1 MQTTF
6 SSLEQDVV
14 NWFVERLD
22 EPILKRQLQSAILKR
37 RDYTGVGLFLHLETR
52 DPARLSDSDGD
63 VSPIPGPE
71 ISSALLESGAGTVLF
86 VTDGV
91 ADCLEIFAYGN
102 SFPETLS
109 EYQLHSNEC
118 SVRPNAVM
126 EGRRTGLSD
135 GRARNSRR

>member
-6 SSLEQDVV
+6 TALEQDVL
-14 NWFVERLD
+14 NWFVDCLD
-22 EPILKRQLQSAILKR
+22 DPILKRRLQSAILKK
-37 RDYTGVGLFLHLETR
+37 RDYTGVGLFLHLDIL
-52 DPARLSDSDGD
+52 DPSRLPDRDGD
-63 VSPIPGPE
+63 VGPIPGPE
-71 ISSALLESGAGTVLF
+71 ISSALLESGAGTALF

-102 SFPETLS
+102 SFPEMLS
-109 EYQLHSNEC
+109 EYQLNSNEC
-118 SVRPNAVM
+118 SVRPNAAT